1 MPTLNVV
8 DIAIQRFKLRDKK
21 IGRSVCR
28 LLFVVVVVIA
38 IVMTS
43 AVAVAIVMT
52 MTIFISAVAVLEA
65 DPARILVTR
74 L

>member
-1 MPTLNVV
+1 MPTLNLL
-8 DIAIQRFKLRDKK
+8 DITIQRFKLLYKK

-65 DPARILVTR
+65 DPALILVTR